1 MNGESGKSEGR
12 NLARLEAVGV
22 NPLAKR
28 LDIAKDD
35 VEHRIFADV
44 AVEVLLAIVESHD
57 SLIRSVVNLNVL
69 DSRRLNSVARRRSEK
84 HDCE

>member
-12 NLARLEAVGV
+12 NLVRLEAVGV

-28 LDIAKDD
+28 LNIAKDD
-35 VEHRIFADV
+35 VKHRIFADV

-57 SLIRSVVNLNVL
+57 SLIRSVINLNVL

-84 HDCE
+84 HDCG